1 MLGMALSKRGENG
14 SAPNTDW
21 PIKRSFPVF
30 FLNSLEY
37 LGGAVS
43 SAGSKTIKPGQ
54 PAVLNLATRFNEV
67 EISPPSGKK
76 VEIDRSG
83 EPQLIFTQTDDLGFY
98 EARPAESD
106 RLLQLFTVNLFSEQE
121 SNIKSA
127 AEVQIGSQAVAAQEA
142 QSEIVRVEYWRWLLG
157 LALVVLSVE
166 WYLYNRRVA
175 I

>member
-1 MLGMALSKRGENG
+1 MALSKHGTEG
-14 SAPNTDW
+14 AKANTNW
-21 PIKRSFPVF
+21 QIMRSFPVF

-54 PAVLNLATRFNEV
+54 PAILNLATRFNEV
-67 EISPPSGKK
+67 EILPPNGKK
-76 VEIDRSG
+76 IEIDRSG
-83 EPQLIFTQTDDLGFY
+83 EPQLIYTQTDDLGFY
-98 EARPAESD
+98 EARPVKSD

-127 AEVQIGSQAVAAQEA
+127 AEVQIGSQSVAAQA
-142 QSEIVRVEYWRWLLG
+142 TQSEIVRVEYWRWLLG
-157 LALVVLSVE
+157 LALVILSVE